1 MEPEISRF
9 RVRSYEL
16 DSLGHVNHAVY
27 LNWFEHARMEV
38 LERVGLT
45 LDELF
50 RRKWLPTVVR
60 IEVDY
65 RSEAR
70 MGSELR
76 IETTMEELRRSSFVI
91 RQKLLAESDGRLLA
105 EARVVAV
112 LVGADAKAIPVPDEV
127 RERFRPTG

>member
-50 RRKWLPTVVR
+50 RRRWLPTVVR

-76 IETTMEELRRSSFVI
+76 IETTMEEMRRSSFVI

-112 LVGADAKAIPVPDEV
+112 LVGSDGKAIPVPEEV
-127 RERFRPTG
+127 RERFGATG